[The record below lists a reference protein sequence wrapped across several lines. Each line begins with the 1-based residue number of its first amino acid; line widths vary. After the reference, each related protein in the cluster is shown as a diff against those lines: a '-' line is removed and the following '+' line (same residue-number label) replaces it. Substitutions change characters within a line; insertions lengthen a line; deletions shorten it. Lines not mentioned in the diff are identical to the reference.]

1 VIVLDLP
8 APLSVND
15 TRRVDWRN
23 YPKVK
28 AWQRQADALFLTQKR
43 KLGPAVA
50 GGFEIVVTLPE
61 GSKIDADNTIKIVID
76 CVRRFRLIA
85 DDSPAYMRRV
95 VVEFGDA
102 PTGCRVTVNP
112 L

>member
-1 VIVLDLP
+1 VILDLP
-8 APLSVND
+8 APLSVNR
-15 TRRVDWRN
+15 TRRVDWGN

-28 AWQRQADALFLTQKR
+28 AWMRQADALFLTQKR
-43 KLGPAVA
+43 KIGPPVS
-50 GGFEIVVTLPE
+50 GGFEIVITLPL
-61 GSKIDADNTIKIVID
+61 GSRIDADNTLKGVID
-76 CVRRFRLIA
+76 CVRRFRLVT

-102 PTGCRVTVNP
+102 PTGCRVAVNP